1 MIAISGLDQIYIINV
16 REFSDRRRHITAQ
29 LARFE
34 LEGEFVHDWDVGDIT
49 SEIDAQY
56 FRNPDLSPGQK
67 SCALKHLTALQRILE
82 RGQNSALVLEDD
94 VVLAGD
100 FCEGVRAAMSER
112 SRHPGPQVIFIGS
125 GGNFYTS
132 RSQRRPDQ
140 RLYPA
145 TRGRFADSYIVGA
158 DVARLRLNWI
168 SRHGISRPIDN
179 EFERMDL
186 ECGVQMLWLEDPV
199 AEQGSKNGLF
209 QTALE
214 QAPPRFLQKL
224 KFSWE
229 KLRRKYLYQLWR

>member
-1 MIAISGLDQIYIINV
+1 MNALSGVDQIYIINV
-16 REFSDRRRHITAQ
+16 RAFADRRRHITAQ

-34 LEGEFVHDWDVGDIT
+34 LEGEFVHDWDVSDIT
-49 SEIDAQY
+49 AEIDAQY
-56 FRNPDLSPGQK
+56 FKDSGLSPGQK
-67 SCALKHLTALQRILE
+67 SCALKHVTALQRIAE
-82 RGQNSALVLEDD
+82 RGQKSALVLEDD
-94 VVLAGD
+94 VVLAED
-100 FCEGVRAAMSER
+100 FCEGVQAVMLER
-112 SRHPGPQVIFIGS
+112 SRYPGPKVIFIGS

-132 RSQRRPDQ
+132 RSQRRSDQ
-140 RLYPA
+140 RLYLA

-158 DVARLRLNWI
+158 DVARLRLDWI

-186 ECGVQMLWLEDPV
+186 VCGVQMLWLEDPV

-214 QAPPRFLQKL
+214 QAPPRILQKL